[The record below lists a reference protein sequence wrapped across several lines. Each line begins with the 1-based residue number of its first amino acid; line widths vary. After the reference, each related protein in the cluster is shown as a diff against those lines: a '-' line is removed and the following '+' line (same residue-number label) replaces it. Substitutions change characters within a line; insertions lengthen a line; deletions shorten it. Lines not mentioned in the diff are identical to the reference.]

1 MKKNAHYVGVDDKYI
16 PEEEKY
22 VDDTKSIK
30 NIRKYN
36 IGYLVFMGI
45 MLTIVISIFIFV
57 FITMFRII

>member
-16 PEEEKY
+16 PKEEKY

-30 NIRKYN
+30 NTRKYN
-36 IGYLVFMGI
+36 IGYFVFMGI
-45 MLTIVISIFIFV
+45 MLTFVISIFIFV

>member
-36 IGYLVFMGI
+36 VGYLVFMGI
-45 MLTIVISIFIFV
+45 MLTIVISIFIFF

>member
-22 VDDTKSIK
+22 VDDTKGIK

>member
-1 MKKNAHYVGVDDKYI
+1 MKKNAHYVGVNDKYI